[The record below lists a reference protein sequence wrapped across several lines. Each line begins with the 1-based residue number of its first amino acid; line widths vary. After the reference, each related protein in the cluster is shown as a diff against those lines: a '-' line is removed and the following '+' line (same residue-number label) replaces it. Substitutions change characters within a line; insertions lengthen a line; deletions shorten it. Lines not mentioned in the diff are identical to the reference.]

1 MTARTVDLTTTFRY
15 RHGLGDLTPYFDGLE
30 RGEAMATICS
40 DCRRTW
46 FAPRLV
52 CACGS
57 GACTWVRLPGTG
69 VVVAATEGVSAL
81 PLTDRKVHGA
91 VALIAM
97 DGADNAVLG
106 RLVEGAKSV
115 AGIKVRL
122 TVDPQAR
129 SHPVQAALYRPVDP

>member
-1 MTARTVDLTTTFRY
+1 MAARIVNLTTTFRY
-15 RHGLGDLTPYFDGLE
+15 RHGLGDLTPYFEGLE
-30 RGEAMATICS
+30 RGEAMATTCR

-57 GACTWVRLPGTG
+57 RACSWVQLPGTG
-69 VVVAATEGVSAL
+69 VVVAATAGVYAL

-91 VALIAM
+91 VALVAM

-106 RLVEGAKSV
+106 RLSEGTKCA
-115 AGIKVRL
+115 AGLKVRL
-122 TVDPQAR
+122 TVDPLAR
-129 SHPVQAALYRPVDP
+129 SHPVQAALYRPLDL